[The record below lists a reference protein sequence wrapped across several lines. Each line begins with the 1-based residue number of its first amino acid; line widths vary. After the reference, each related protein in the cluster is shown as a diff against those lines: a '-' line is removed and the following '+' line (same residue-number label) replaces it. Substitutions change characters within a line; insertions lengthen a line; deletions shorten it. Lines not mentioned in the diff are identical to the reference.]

1 MDNKN
6 LKECSRV
13 VATENDEGLRLDK
26 FLIVLLPETGLRQ
39 RRRIVENG
47 LVTVNGRS
55 AKPGLKMFVG
65 AEVVLYE
72 KTDADSTEDLLPHLT
87 IIKET
92 DDYAAVL
99 KPAGMH
105 SASIAG
111 SMESSA
117 QDCLEELFM
126 EKTPILINR
135 LDYSTSGILLIAF
148 GHEQA
153 RLFKKYEEEG
163 KVEKEYYARVL
174 GNPDSEFVV
183 KKELDTDSRTV
194 TKVLDDGAD
203 RLRWSYVDRM
213 ADLGN
218 DVSLVKVRI
227 AKGARHQI
235 RAHLASAGFPI
246 VGDDVYGQASAD
258 DKMYLHNHLI
268 SFEGFRAECEPDWD

>member
-6 LKECSRV
+6 LKERSKV

-174 GNPDSEFVV
+174 GNPDSELVV

-194 TKVLDDGAD
+194 TKVLDDGSD

-218 DVSLVKVRI
+218 GVSLVKVRI

-246 VGDDVYGQASAD
+246 VGDDVYGQGSAD

>member
-92 DDYAAVL
+92 DDYAAVF

-174 GNPDSEFVV
+174 GNPDSECVV

-218 DVSLVKVRI
+218 GVSLVKVRI

-246 VGDDVYGQASAD
+246 VGDDVYGQAAAD

>member
-47 LVTVNGRS
+47 LVSVNGRS

-72 KTDADSTEDLLPHLT
+72 KTDADSTENLLPHLT

-126 EKTPILINR
+126 EKNPILINR
-135 LDYSTSGILLIAF
+135 LDYSTSGILLVAF

-153 RLFKKYEEEG
+153 RLFKEYEEEG

-194 TKVLDDGAD
+194 TKVLDDGSD

-218 DVSLVKVRI
+218 GVSLVKVRI

-246 VGDDVYGQASAD
+246 VGDDVYGQASAGE
-258 DKMYLHNHLI
+258 KMYLHNHLI

>member
-6 LKECSRV
+6 LKECSKV

-55 AKPGLKMFVG
+55 AKPSLKMFTG
-65 AEVVLYE
+65 AEIVLFE
-72 KTDADSTEDLLPHLT
+72 RTDATSTEDILPHLS
-87 IIKET
+87 IIAET

-111 SMESSA
+111 SMECSA
-117 QDCLEELFM
+117 QDCLDELFM
-126 EKTPILINR
+126 EKTPILVNR
-135 LDYSTSGILLIAF
+135 LDHSTSGILLVAF

-153 RLFKKYEEEG
+153 RLFKEYEEEG
-163 KVEKEYYARVL
+163 KVEKEYFARVI

-194 TKVLDDGAD
+194 TKVLSEDAE
-203 RLRWSYVDRM
+203 RLRWSYADRVS
-213 ADLGN
+213 DLGN
-218 DVSLVKVRI
+218 GITLVKVRI

-235 RAHLASAGFPI
+235 RAHLAYAGFPI
-246 VGDDVYGQASAD
+246 VGDTVYGTASAD
-258 DKMYLHNHLI
+258 GKMYLHNHLI
-268 SFEGFRAECEPDWD
+268 SFKGFKAECEPDWD